1 MTHSD
6 QVEGPEHLRRAEDL
20 QPAED
25 LRPALT
31 VGIRIKRR
39 MVLAW
44 GLWDWGSSAYSAVIT
59 SFVFGPYVVRGVVGD
74 AEPGG
79 LTANTWLGMS
89 SAAAGLLVAL
99 IAPITGQRADAGGH
113 RKRSLAIWSALVI
126 IVMLGMF
133 SVKNDPS
140 YLWIALVLLA
150 AGAVFQEFAVVSYN
164 AMLSQVS
171 TPETIGRVSGFGWG
185 MGYFGG
191 IFLLLICYVGFIA
204 PDVGWFGVSSDG
216 GLNIRAVVVFSAVWF
231 AVFAIPVLL
240 AVPETPPGPKR
251 RRVNF
256 FASYRLL
263 LNDIKALFR
272 RDRNSVYFLIASAL
286 YRDGLAAIFSFGAI
300 LAVTVYGLSQS
311 SVLIFGI
318 IANITAALGAVCM
331 GVLEDQIGPK
341 KVIMISL
348 TGLITTALILLF
360 AHGTVMFWIFG
371 LILTL
376 WVGPAQASS
385 RSFMARI
392 APVGREGE
400 MFGLYATT
408 GRAASFLAPGLF
420 ALFSGLF
427 SDRVG
432 IVGIGLVLLAGALAL
447 AGVKSP
453 PRQPVQ
459 VSE

>member
-1 MTHSD
+1 MTESD
-6 QVEGPEHLRRAEDL
+6 RVEAAG
-20 QPAED
+20 
-25 LRPALT
+25 LRPSLA
-31 VGIRIKRR
+31 VGGRIKRR
-39 MVLAW
+39 MVVAW

-74 AEPGG
+74 AQPGG
-79 LTANTWLGMS
+79 LSANTWLGI
-89 SAAAGLLVAL
+89 ATATAGFLVAV
-99 IAPITGQRADAGGH
+99 IAPITGQRSDAGGH
-113 RKRSLAIWSALVI
+113 RKRNLAIWSALVI
-126 IVMLGMF
+126 VVMLAMF
-133 SVKNDPS
+133 SVRDDPG

-150 AGAVFQEFAVVSYN
+150 GGAVFQEFAVVSYN
-164 AMLSQVS
+164 AMLPQVS
-171 TPETIGRVSGFGWG
+171 TPDTIGRVSGFGWA

-204 PDVGWFGVSSDG
+204 PDVGWFGVTSAG
-216 GLNIRAVVVFSAVWF
+216 GLNIRAVVVISAIWF
-231 AVFAIPVLL
+231 AVFAIPVLV
-240 AVPETPPGPKR
+240 AVPESPPGPKR
-251 RRVNF
+251 RRVGF

-263 LNDIKALFR
+263 VHDIKALFR
-272 RDRNSVYFLIASAL
+272 RDRNSVHFLIASAL

-300 LAVTVYGLSQS
+300 LAVSVYGLAQS

-318 IANITAALGAVCM
+318 AANVVAALGALGM
-331 GVLEDQIGPK
+331 GAIEDRIGPK

-348 TGLITTALILLF
+348 VGLITTSLILLF
-360 AHGTVMFWIFG
+360 THGTTMFWIFG

-376 WVGPAQASS
+376 WVGPAQSSS
-385 RSFMARI
+385 RAFMARI

-427 SDRVG
+427 TDRVG
-432 IVGIGLVLLAGALAL
+432 IVGIALVLLAGAVAM

-453 PRQPVQ
+453 PRQQVK

>member
-1 MTHSD
+1 MTDGDSFERAAD
-6 QVEGPEHLRRAEDL
+6 IGPPLA
-20 QPAED
+20 
-25 LRPALT
+25 
-31 VGIRIKRR
+31 VGTRIKRR
-39 MVLAW
+39 VVLAW

-59 SFVFGPYVVRGVVGD
+59 SFVFGPYIVRGVVGD
-74 AEPGG
+74 AQPGG
-79 LTANTWLGMS
+79 LSANTWLGIS
-89 SAAAGLLVAL
+89 SATAGLLIAL

-126 IVMLGMF
+126 AVMLCMYT
-133 SVKNDPS
+133 VKNEPS

-164 AMLSQVS
+164 AMLQQVS
-171 TPETIGRVSGFGWG
+171 TPESIGRVSGFGWS

-204 PDVGWFGVSSDG
+204 PDVGWFGVTSAG
-216 GLNIRAVVVFSAVWF
+216 GLNIRAVAVFSAVWF

-240 AVPETPPGPKR
+240 AVPEKPPGPKR
-251 RRVNF
+251 RRVSF
-256 FASYRLL
+256 FASYPLL
-263 LNDIKALFR
+263 LSDIKALFR
-272 RDRNSVYFLIASAL
+272 RDRNAVKFLIASAL

-300 LAVTVYGLSQS
+300 LAVSVYGLAQS

-318 IANITAALGAVCM
+318 AANIVAAIGALGMGAV
-331 GVLEDQIGPK
+331 EDRIGPK

-348 TGLITTALILLF
+348 IGLITTAMILLF
-360 AHGTVMFWIFG
+360 ARGTTMFWIFG
-371 LILTL
+371 LLLTL

-385 RSFMARI
+385 RSFMARV
-392 APVGREGE
+392 APAGREGE

-427 SDRVG
+427 SDRIG
-432 IVGIGLVLLAGALAL
+432 IVGIALVLLAGALLL
-447 AGVKSP
+447 ARVKSP
-453 PRQPVQ
+453 PRERIP

>member
-1 MTHSD
+1 MTDSD
-6 QVEGPEHLRRAEDL
+6 RVEA
-20 QPAED
+20 AD
-25 LRPALT
+25 LRPSLA
-31 VGIRIKRR
+31 VGGRIKRR

-44 GLWDWGSSAYSAVIT
+44 GLWDWGSSAYSAVVT

-74 AEPGG
+74 AQPGG
-79 LTANTWLGMS
+79 ITANTWLGIS
-89 SAAAGLLVAL
+89 TAAAGFLVAA
-99 IAPITGQRADAGGH
+99 IAPVTGQRADAGGH
-113 RKRSLAIWSALVI
+113 RKRNLAIWSGLVI
-126 IVMLGMF
+126 AVMLAMF
-133 SVKNDPS
+133 TVKNDPS

-150 AGAVFQEFAVVSYN
+150 TGAVFQEFAVVSYN
-164 AMLSQVS
+164 AMLPQVS
-171 TPETIGRVSGFGWG
+171 TPETVGRVSGFGWA

-204 PDVGWFGVSSDG
+204 PEVGWFGVTSAG
-216 GLNIRAVVVFSAVWF
+216 GLNIRAVVVFSAIWF
-231 AVFAIPVLL
+231 AVFAIPVLM
-240 AVPETPPGPKR
+240 AVPESPPGPKR
-251 RRVNF
+251 RRVAF

-263 LNDIKALFR
+263 VNDIRALYK

-300 LAVTVYGLSQS
+300 LAVSVYGLAQS
-311 SVLIFGI
+311 TVLIFGI
-318 IANITAALGAVCM
+318 AANVVAALGALGM
-331 GVLEDQIGPK
+331 GAVEDRIGPK

-348 TGLITTALILLF
+348 IGLISTSLILLF
-360 AHGTVMFWIFG
+360 AHGTTAFWIFG

-376 WVGPAQASS
+376 WVGPAQSSS
-385 RSFMARI
+385 RAFMARI

-408 GRAASFLAPGLF
+408 GRAASFLAPALF

-427 SDRVG
+427 TDRVG
-432 IVGIGLVLLAGALAL
+432 IVGIALVLLAGAIAM

-453 PRQPVQ
+453 PRRQVQ

>member
-1 MTHSD
+1 MTDGDSF
-6 QVEGPEHLRRAEDL
+6 ERAAEIGPPLA
-20 QPAED
+20 
-25 LRPALT
+25 
-31 VGIRIKRR
+31 VGTRIKRR
-39 MVLAW
+39 VVLAW

-59 SFVFGPYVVRGVVGD
+59 SFVFGPYIVRGVVGD
-74 AEPGG
+74 AQPGG
-79 LTANTWLGMS
+79 LSANTWLGIS
-89 SAAAGLLVAL
+89 SATAGLLIAL

-126 IVMLGMF
+126 AVMLCMYT
-133 SVKNDPS
+133 VKNEPS

-164 AMLSQVS
+164 AMLQQVS
-171 TPETIGRVSGFGWG
+171 TPESIGRVSGFGWS

-204 PDVGWFGVSSDG
+204 PDVGWFGVTSAG
-216 GLNIRAVVVFSAVWF
+216 GLNIRAVAVFSAVWF

-240 AVPETPPGPKR
+240 AVPEKPPGPKR
-251 RRVNF
+251 RRVSF
-256 FASYRLL
+256 FASYPLL
-263 LNDIKALFR
+263 LSDIKALFR
-272 RDRNSVYFLIASAL
+272 RDRNAVKFLIASAL

-300 LAVTVYGLSQS
+300 LAVSVYGLAQS

-318 IANITAALGAVCM
+318 AANIVAALGALGM
-331 GVLEDQIGPK
+331 GAVEDRIGPK

-348 TGLITTALILLF
+348 IGLITTAMILLF
-360 AHGTVMFWIFG
+360 ARGTTMFWIFG
-371 LILTL
+371 LLLTL

-385 RSFMARI
+385 RSFMARV
-392 APVGREGE
+392 APTGREGE

-427 SDRVG
+427 SDRIG
-432 IVGIGLVLLAGALAL
+432 IVGIALVLLAGALLL
-447 AGVKSP
+447 ARVKSP
-453 PRQPVQ
+453 PRERIQ

>member
-1 MTHSD
+1 MTDSD
-6 QVEGPEHLRRAEDL
+6 RVEAPE
-20 QPAED
+20 
-25 LRPALT
+25 LRPPLA
-31 VGIRIKRR
+31 VGGRIKRR

-44 GLWDWGSSAYSAVIT
+44 AMWDWGSSAYSAVIT

-74 AEPGG
+74 AQPGG
-79 LTANTWLGMS
+79 LTANTWLGIS
-89 SAAAGLLVAL
+89 TAAAGLLVAA
-99 IAPITGQRADAGGH
+99 IAPVTGQRADAGGH
-113 RKRSLAIWSALVI
+113 RKRNLGIWSGLVI
-126 IVMLGMF
+126 AVMLGMF
-133 SVKNDPS
+133 SVKNEPS

-164 AMLSQVS
+164 AMLPQVS
-171 TPETIGRVSGFGWG
+171 TPETIGRVSGFGWA

-204 PDVGWFGVSSDG
+204 PDVGWFGVTSAG
-216 GLNIRAVVVFSAVWF
+216 GLNIRAVVIFSAIWF

-240 AVPETPPGPKR
+240 AVPESPPGPSR
-251 RRVNF
+251 RRVGF

-263 LNDIKALFR
+263 VNDIKALFK

-300 LAVTVYGLSQS
+300 LAVSVYGMAQS
-311 SVLIFGI
+311 TVLIFGTA
-318 IANITAALGAVCM
+318 ANVVAALGALGM
-331 GVLEDQIGPK
+331 GAIEDRIGPK

-348 TGLITTALILLF
+348 VGLITTSLILLF
-360 AHGTVMFWIFG
+360 AHGTTMFWIFG

-376 WVGPAQASS
+376 WVGPAQSSS
-385 RSFMARI
+385 RAFMARI

-408 GRAASFLAPGLF
+408 GRAASFLAPALF

-427 SDRVG
+427 TDRVG
-432 IVGIGLVLLAGALAL
+432 IVGIALVLLAGALAM

-453 PRQPVQ
+453 PNRQLQ

>member
-1 MTHSD
+1 MTDSD
-6 QVEGPEHLRRAEDL
+6 RVEAAE
-20 QPAED
+20 
-25 LRPALT
+25 LRPSLA
-31 VGIRIKRR
+31 VGGRLKRR

-74 AEPGG
+74 AQPGG
-79 LTANTWLGMS
+79 LTANTWLGIS
-89 SAAAGLLVAL
+89 TAAAGFLVAA

-113 RKRSLAIWSALVI
+113 RKRNLAIWSGLVI
-126 IVMLGMF
+126 AVMLAMF
-133 SVKNDPS
+133 TVKNDPS

-150 AGAVFQEFAVVSYN
+150 TGAVFQEFAVVSYN
-164 AMLSQVS
+164 AMLPQVS
-171 TPETIGRVSGFGWG
+171 TPETIGRVSGFGWA

-191 IFLLLICYVGFIA
+191 IFLLLICYIGFIA
-204 PDVGWFGVSSDG
+204 PDVGWFGVTSAG
-216 GLNIRAVVVFSAVWF
+216 GLNIRAVVVFSAIWF
-231 AVFAIPVLL
+231 AVFAIPVLM
-240 AVPETPPGPKR
+240 AVPESPPGPKR
-251 RRVNF
+251 RRVGF

-263 LNDIKALFR
+263 VNDIKALFK

-300 LAVTVYGLSQS
+300 LAVSVYGLAQS
-311 SVLIFGI
+311 TVLIFGI
-318 IANITAALGAVCM
+318 AANVVAALGALGM
-331 GVLEDQIGPK
+331 GAVEDRIGPK

-348 TGLITTALILLF
+348 VGLISTSLILLF
-360 AHGTVMFWIFG
+360 ARGTTAFWIFG

-376 WVGPAQASS
+376 WVGPAQSSS
-385 RSFMARI
+385 RAFMARI

-408 GRAASFLAPGLF
+408 GRAASFLAPALF

-427 SDRVG
+427 TDRVG
-432 IVGIGLVLLAGALAL
+432 IVGIALVLLAGAIAM

-453 PRQPVQ
+453 PRRQVQ
-459 VSE
+459 ISE

>member
-1 MTHSD
+1 MTEND
-6 QVEGPEHLRRAEDL
+6 RVESAE
-20 QPAED
+20 EV
-25 LRPALT
+25 RPPLT
-31 VGIRIKRR
+31 VGGRIKRR

-44 GLWDWGSSAYSAVIT
+44 ALWDWGSSAYSAVIT
-59 SFVFGPYVVRGVVGD
+59 SFVFGPYIVRGVVGD
-74 AEPGG
+74 AQPGG
-79 LTANTWLGMS
+79 LTANTWLGIAN
-89 SAAAGLLVAL
+89 AAAGFLVAA
-99 IAPITGQRADAGGH
+99 IAPVTGQRADAGGH
-113 RKRSLAIWSALVI
+113 RKRSLAIWSGLVI
-126 IVMLGMF
+126 AVMLGMF
-133 SVKNDPS
+133 TVKNDPG
-140 YLWIALVLLA
+140 YLWIGLILLA
-150 AGAVFQEFAVVSYN
+150 TGAVFQEFAIVSYN
-164 AMLSQVS
+164 AMLPQVS
-171 TPETIGRVSGFGWG
+171 TSETIGRVSGFGWA
-185 MGYFGG
+185 MGYVGG

-204 PDVGWFGVSSDG
+204 PEVGWFGVTSAG
-216 GLNIRAVVVFSAVWF
+216 GLNIRAVVVFSAIWF

-251 RRVNF
+251 RRVSF

-263 LNDIKALFR
+263 VNDIRALFQ
-272 RDRNSVYFLIASAL
+272 RDRNAVHFLIASAL

-300 LAVTVYGLSQS
+300 LAVSVYGLAQS

-318 IANITAALGAVCM
+318 AANIVAAFGALTM
-331 GVLEDQIGPK
+331 GAIEDRIGPK

-348 TGLITTALILLF
+348 IGLISTSLILLF
-360 AHGTVMFWIFG
+360 AHGATMFWIFG

-385 RSFMARI
+385 RAFMARL

-432 IVGIGLVLLAGALAL
+432 IVGIALVLLAGAVAL
-447 AGVKSP
+447 AGVKAP
-453 PRQPVQ
+453 PRQRVQ

>member
-1 MTHSD
+1 MTESD
-6 QVEGPEHLRRAEDL
+6 RAEEI
-20 QPAED
+20 AET
-25 LRPALT
+25 RPPGPGAGT
-31 VGIRIKRR
+31 RISRR
-39 MVLAW
+39 VVLAW

-74 AEPGG
+74 TEPGG
-79 LTANTWLGMS
+79 LSANTWLGIS
-89 SAAAGLLVAL
+89 NATAGFLVAA

-113 RKRSLAIWSALVI
+113 RKRSLAIWSGLVI
-126 IVMLGMF
+126 AVMLGMF

-164 AMLSQVS
+164 AMLPQVS
-171 TPETIGRVSGFGWG
+171 TPETIGRVSGFGWA

-204 PDVGWFGVSSDG
+204 PDVGWFGVSSAS
-216 GLNIRAVVVFSAVWF
+216 GLNIRAVAVFSAIWF

-240 AVPETPPGPKR
+240 AVPESPPGPKR
-251 RRVNF
+251 RRVSF

-263 LNDIKALFR
+263 VNDIKDLFR

-286 YRDGLAAIFSFGAI
+286 YRDGLAAIFAFGAI
-300 LAVTVYGLSQS
+300 LAVSVYGMGQS
-311 SVLIFGI
+311 TVLIFGI
-318 IANITAALGAVCM
+318 AANVVAALGALGM
-331 GVLEDQIGPK
+331 GAVEDRIGPK
-341 KVIMISL
+341 RVIMISL
-348 TGLITTALILLF
+348 IGLITTSIVLLF
-360 AHGTVMFWIFG
+360 AHGTTMFWIFG
-371 LILTL
+371 LLLTL

-385 RSFMARI
+385 RAFMARV

-427 SDRVG
+427 SDRIG
-432 IVGIGLVLLAGALAL
+432 IVGIALVLLAGALL
-447 AGVKSP
+447 LTKVKSP
-453 PRQPVQ
+453 PRQQVR

>member
-1 MTHSD
+1 MTDSD
-6 QVEGPEHLRRAEDL
+6 RVEVPE
-20 QPAED
+20 
-25 LRPALT
+25 LRPPLA
-31 VGIRIKRR
+31 VGGRIKRR

-44 GLWDWGSSAYSAVIT
+44 AMWDWGSSAYSAVIT
-59 SFVFGPYVVRGVVGD
+59 SFVFGPYIVRGVVGD
-74 AEPGG
+74 AQPAG
-79 LTANTWLGMS
+79 LTANTWLGIS
-89 SAAAGLLVAL
+89 TAAAGLLVAA
-99 IAPITGQRADAGGH
+99 IAPVTGQRADAGGH
-113 RKRSLAIWSALVI
+113 RKRNLAIWSGLVI
-126 IVMLGMF
+126 AVMLGMF
-133 SVKNDPS
+133 SVKNEPS

-164 AMLSQVS
+164 AMLPQVS
-171 TPETIGRVSGFGWG
+171 TPETIGRVSGFGWA

-204 PDVGWFGVSSDG
+204 PDVGWFGVTSEG
-216 GLNIRAVVVFSAVWF
+216 GLNIRAVVIFSAIWF

-240 AVPETPPGPKR
+240 AVPESPPGPSR
-251 RRVNF
+251 RRVAF

-263 LNDIKALFR
+263 VNDIKALFK

-300 LAVTVYGLSQS
+300 LAVSVYGMAQS
-311 SVLIFGI
+311 TVLIFGI
-318 IANITAALGAVCM
+318 AANVVAALGALGM
-331 GVLEDQIGPK
+331 GAIEDRIGPK

-348 TGLITTALILLF
+348 VGLITTSLILLF
-360 AHGTVMFWIFG
+360 AHGTTMFWIFG

-376 WVGPAQASS
+376 WVGPAQSSS
-385 RSFMARI
+385 RAFMARI
-392 APVGREGE
+392 SPVGREGE

-408 GRAASFLAPGLF
+408 GRAASFLAPALF

-427 SDRVG
+427 TDRVG
-432 IVGIGLVLLAGALAL
+432 IVGIALVLLAGTLAM

-453 PRQPVQ
+453 PNRQRQ